1 MLGDPDTSSPAMSK
15 KLGIPLSTIQR
26 RRTRLERSV
35 LTKRYELNAQDMG
48 WRNAE
53 ILMLVN
59 DGSTDR
65 TAKALLEK
73 FDAIIGMST
82 RVNTKSNL
90 AAYIAFRKTDQLHE
104 LMELLRSFPNLSN
117 LEWSEVVKDS
127 DNKGKRLA
135 HLIFNSKD

>member
-1 MLGDPDTSSPAMSK
+1 MSK

-59 DGSTDR
+59 DGSADR
-65 TAKALLEK
+65 TAKELLEK

>member
-1 MLGDPDTSSPAMSK
+1 MSK

>member
-1 MLGDPDTSSPAMSK
+1 MLGDPDTSSSAMSK